1 MNERKDVRLKA
12 YDYSSA
18 GAYFITICTQDR
30 RCILSD
36 DVLVGGGVADAPR
49 LRLTEPG
56 MTVEQTLLEMDRT
69 YDYISIDNYVIMPNH
84 VHLLVSITD
93 SGTSRTPNGTS
104 RTPNGTSRTP
114 SPTDHPESAYE
125 PVGAGV
131 PDRPSPANAVLPAF
145 VSTFKRFTNRKCG
158 EKLWQRSYYEHV
170 IRNDRDYEETWNYI
184 ENNPAKWIDDRYYQS
199 R

>member
-93 SGTSRTPNGTS
+93 SGM
-104 RTPNGTSRTP
+104 SRTP